1 MKVLFLH
8 GWNSKPGGIKPT
20 YLLNHGHEVINP
32 ALSDDDFAMAKWLG
46 ISSVSIDSDHLST
59 GASTKC

>member
-8 GWNSKPGGIKPT
+8 GWNSKPGGMKPT
-20 YLLNHGHEVINP
+20 YLVNHGHEVINP
-32 ALSDDDFAMAKWLG
+32 ALSDDDFAMAKWVS
-46 ISSVSIDSDHLST
+46 ISSVSIDIDHLST